1 MKRSRSMPF
10 GAEYRDDG
18 SVRLRLWAP
27 AARTVDLCLNG
38 DASSASMKQI
48 EDGWFELITSAL
60 GNGDHYH
67 LQIDGKLRIPDPA
80 SRFQPQDVHGPSQVV
95 NPTAF
100 DWDDELWKGR
110 PWEEAVIYEL
120 HVGTFTPYGTYKGV
134 QENLDYLA
142 DLGVTGVELMPLS
155 DFPGRR
161 NWGYDG
167 VLPFAPDSSY
177 GTPEDLKSLVCAAH
191 RRGLMVFLDVVYNH
205 FGPEGNYLHAY
216 APQFFTDRH
225 KTPWGDAINFDGS
238 KSRPVREFFIH
249 NALYWLEEYNFDGLR
264 FDAVH
269 AIEDSSQ
276 PDILTELAETVRNTL
291 GKDRHIHLVLENDS
305 NQARYLRPRSRGKSL
320 LYDAQWNDDIHHAM
334 HVVVTSESDG
344 YYGDYADKP
353 VQHLGHCLA
362 EGFDYQGQPSP
373 YRNGAR
379 RGEPSADLPPTAFV
393 SFLQNHDQVGN
404 RALGDRITSFADPLA
419 VRAMASVYL
428 LSPEP
433 PMIFMGEEFAART
446 PFLFFCDF
454 GGDLAKAVTEG
465 RRNEFARF
473 ERFRDP
479 AARAKIPDPN
489 DRMTFARSVLDWRSA
504 SESPHSDW
512 LVFYRQLLRARHK
525 EIVPLLQAAECY
537 KGSFEPLGERGLLVN
552 WQFSSDV
559 RLRLVA
565 NFASEALAAERPA
578 GRVIFSTPS
587 AEASL
592 AEGALPP
599 WSALWLL
606 ES

>member
-1 MKRSRSMPF
+1 MKRSHSMPF
-10 GAEYRDDG
+10 GAECRDDG

-27 AARTVDLCLNG
+27 GAKAVDLFLGG
-38 DASSASMKQI
+38 DASATMKQL
-48 EDGWFELITSAL
+48 EDGWFDLVTSSL
-60 GNGDHYH
+60 GNGDPYNF
-67 LQIDGKLRIPDPA
+67 QIDGKLRIPDPA

-95 NPTAF
+95 NPTTF
-100 DWDDELWKGR
+100 DWNDEVWKGR
-110 PWEEAVIYEL
+110 PWEETVLYEL

-142 DLGVTGVELMPLS
+142 DLGVTAVELMPLS

-167 VLPFAPDSSY
+167 VLPYAPDSSY

-191 RRGLMVFLDVVYNH
+191 ARGLMVFLDVVYNH

-238 KSRPVREFFIH
+238 KSRPVRDFFIH
-249 NALYWLEEYNFDGLR
+249 NALYWLEEYHFDGLR

-269 AIEDSSQ
+269 AIDDSSK
-276 PDILTELAETVRNTL
+276 PDILTELAETVRNSI

-305 NQARYLRPRSRGKSL
+305 NQAHYLRPRSPGKSL
-320 LYDAQWNDDIHHAM
+320 HYDAQWNDDIHHAM
-334 HVVVTSESDG
+334 HVVATSESDG
-344 YYGDYADKP
+344 YYGDYSDKP
-353 VQHLGHCLA
+353 VQHLGRCLA

-379 RGEPSADLPPTAFV
+379 RGEPSADLPATAFV

-404 RALGDRITSFADPLA
+404 RALGDRITSFAEPLA

-512 LVFYRQLLRARHK
+512 LDFYRQLLRIRHK

-537 KGSFEPLGERGLLVN
+537 KGSFETLGERGLLVN

-559 RLRLVA
+559 RLRLVT
-565 NFASEALAAERPA
+565 NLGSEVLTAERPA

-587 AEASL
+587 AEAAL

-599 WSALWLL
+599 WSVLWLL